1 MIKTDEIIVSYIV
14 LYVVDFFTF
23 FLVTVIALLLQIC
36 GIIIWPVMNMTWK
49 DDSQLPPSEITTYW
63 VLENSWGLPLG
74 LFLTSFGYWESFVD
88 ENQFSNRNFLWRVK
102 INMIEEGARYTTYLF
117 ISIWKMALFLC
128 LFLLLSTTVVRPTA
142 LTYRFSKENIAVIQ
156 GLIISYSLGNHL

>member
-1 MIKTDEIIVSYIV
+1 M
-14 LYVVDFFTF
+14 L
-23 FLVTVIALLLQIC
+23 ALLLQIC
-36 GIIIWPVMNMTWK
+36 GIIIWPVMNMNWK
-49 DDSQLPPSEITTYW
+49 EDSHLSPVTGGITTYW

-102 INMIEEGARYTTYLF
+102 INMIEEGARYTSYLF

-128 LFLLLSTTVVRPTA
+128 LFLLLSTTVVRLRTLPR
-142 LTYRFSKENIAVIQ
+142 LFKWKFCINHHNFFREPY
-156 GLIISYSLGNHL
+156 LILIFCLMGHFEVLLKVPQDTFCQMDFK

>member
-1 MIKTDEIIVSYIV
+1 MLHNIS
-14 LYVVDFFTF
+14 F
-23 FLVTVIALLLQIC
+23 FLIAVLALLLQIC
-36 GIIIWPVMNMTWK
+36 GIIIWPVMNMNWK
-49 DDSQLPPSEITTYW
+49 EDSQTSPITSGITTYW

-102 INMIEEGARYTTYLF
+102 INMIEEGARYTSYLF

-128 LFLLLSTTVVRPTA
+128 LFLLLSTTVVRSQSFTLPPIY
-142 LTYRFSKENIAVIQ
+142 LHLILQFEISSFMNWIFSQV
-156 GLIISYSLGNHL
+156 

>member
-1 MIKTDEIIVSYIV
+1 MIKSLFHKIYRV
-14 LYVVDFFTF
+14 LTFLCF
-23 FLVTVIALLLQIC
+23 FLWITVLALLLQIC
-36 GIIIWPVMNMTWK
+36 GIIIWPVMNMSWK
-49 DDSQLPPSEITTYW
+49 EDSSDITSTITTYW

-102 INMIEEGARYTTYLF
+102 INMIEEGARYTSYLF

-128 LFLLLSTTVVRPTA
+128 LFLLLSTTVVRPTPYPSV
-142 LTYRFSKENIAVIQ
+142 LYFWKIKFEKS
-156 GLIISYSLGNHL
+156 SLKN

>member
-1 MIKTDEIIVSYIV
+1 
-14 LYVVDFFTF
+14 
-23 FLVTVIALLLQIC
+23 
-36 GIIIWPVMNMTWK
+36 MNMNWK
-49 DDSQLPPSEITTYW
+49 EDSHLSPVTGGITTYW

-102 INMIEEGARYTTYLF
+102 INMIEEGARYTSYLF

-128 LFLLLSTTVVRPTA
+128 LFLLLSTTVVRSMFHSSFV
-142 LTYRFSKENIAVIQ
+142 FSSFGFGYFGHFSCKIFCPLSFSVLPI
-156 GLIISYSLGNHL
+156 LPCKM